1 MPKKFRFTVTILI
14 VLILGGT
21 IGFYIMKNQTKSF
34 SPEETITYRHD
45 NLKVNVFYNRPYKKG
60 REIFG
65 GLVPYGEVW
74 RTGAN
79 EATTFKVNQDI
90 LVDGSLLEAG
100 EYTLWTI
107 PNEDSWKVIF
117 NKKMYAWGIDL
128 STEKAARD
136 PEYDALI
143 VETPVREKL
152 NSTEQFTIYF
162 DRQQEMRMLFLTWDK
177 TFIALPFKKPTL

>member
-1 MPKKFRFTVTILI
+1 MPRKIRFTVTILI

-34 SPEETITYRHD
+34 SPEETISYRND
-45 NLKVNVFYNRPYKKG
+45 NLKVTVFYNRPYKKD
-60 REIFG
+60 RVIFG
-65 GLVPYGEVW
+65 NLVPFGEVW

-90 LVDGSLLEAG
+90 MVDGSLLEAG
-100 EYTLWTI
+100 EYSLWTI
-107 PNEDSWKVIF
+107 PNKESWKIIF

-128 STEKAARD
+128 TTEKAARE

-143 VETPVREKL
+143 IEVPVRKKL
-152 NSTEQFTIYF
+152 NSTEQLTIYF
-162 DRQQEMRMLFLTWDK
+162 DKQQDMHMMFLTWGE
-177 TFIALPFKKPTL
+177 TFVAFPFKKAN